1 MLVEKPLWT
10 ARIWEDGT
18 FTFGYVPYSQREVD
32 KFVEPVGYSEYQQE
46 LLRSCVEGFGLLGAL
61 ERIKDNPGV
70 YAPSKGLSP
79 LGSSP
84 VSKSHTPGE
93 VVRRKGIST
102 HGKRLV
108 RNAALR
114 LEREVGTRNLTF
126 LTLTIPG
133 IQEQGALA
141 VCENWSEI
149 VRVFQ
154 QRLKRMLVAKNLS
167 GEMVGVTEV
176 QEKRFAAT
184 NVVALHLHI
193 VFQGRQFYKAWA
205 LNPKEVRA
213 AWKAVISPYLPVT
226 SGEFYWDAAENMQ
239 PVRSSASGYLG
250 KYMSKGAKTV
260 EAIYTAFPDIKLPA
274 CWYLCSNSLR
284 SKVRKRVTYFTSKT
298 FPMFECIITSERS
311 SDDIQWLQ
319 PIDIA
324 IDNSKL
330 IRVGYVGRMSH
341 SLLDTL
347 RESLGK
353 EPHLPL
359 F

>member
-126 LTLTIPG
+126 
-133 IQEQGALA
+133 
-141 VCENWSEI
+141 
-149 VRVFQ
+149 
-154 QRLKRMLVAKNLS
+154 
-167 GEMVGVTEV
+167 
-176 QEKRFAAT
+176 
-184 NVVALHLHI
+184 
-193 VFQGRQFYKAWA
+193 
-205 LNPKEVRA
+205 
-213 AWKAVISPYLPVT
+213 
-226 SGEFYWDAAENMQ
+226 
-239 PVRSSASGYLG
+239 
-250 KYMSKGAKTV
+250 
-260 EAIYTAFPDIKLPA
+260 
-274 CWYLCSNSLR
+274 
-284 SKVRKRVTYFTSKT
+284 
-298 FPMFECIITSERS
+298 
-311 SDDIQWLQ
+311 
-319 PIDIA
+319 
-324 IDNSKL
+324 
-330 IRVGYVGRMSH
+330 
-341 SLLDTL
+341 
-347 RESLGK
+347 
-353 EPHLPL
+353 
-359 F
+359 